1 MINILFADEHIPG
14 SPFKARISYPF
25 DASKVKVEGPG
36 IEPGIRAGEPA
47 DIDIDTRM
55 AGDAELKVEVVDD
68 LNSPVKC
75 DVEEE
80 EYGIY
85 AVTYYPEKKGN
96 VIIIVKNF
104 ENWISP
110 IETRGISL
118 SFLLFVCL
126 HFKRFVYIQ
135 NLKQSYRSWPVTI
148 DVSNA
153 SEPIRAQTKY
163 MSLLL
168 RARNHATE

>member
-25 DASKVKVEGPG
+25 DVSKVNVEGPG

-55 AGDAELKVEVVDD
+55 AGDAELKVEVVDE
-68 LNSPVKC
+68 LNSPVQC

-85 AVTYYPEKKGN
+85 AVTYYPKKKGKLAFSLK
-96 VIIIVKNF
+96 II
-104 ENWISP
+104 
-110 IETRGISL
+110 
-118 SFLLFVCL
+118 
-126 HFKRFVYIQ
+126 
-135 NLKQSYRSWPVTI
+135 
-148 DVSNA
+148 
-153 SEPIRAQTKY
+153 
-163 MSLLL
+163 
-168 RARNHATE
+168 